1 MVKKGRFSKDG
12 IFGTDVERKGFIG
25 ANLRG

>member
-12 IFGTDVERKGFIG
+12 IFGTEVGRKGFMG